1 MLKTATRTLIVSRT
15 YQRVSS
21 ESSARCAEV
30 LLVIVCCHESS
41 CGDQIPRGMAEH
53 REIRVLHHNMSPKM
67 CPAVSSRCVLYGFHR
82 TSDLA
87 STNARIAVSRSSRVK
102 EADSWVLILARPLGT
117 TG

>member
-1 MLKTATRTLIVSRT
+1 MLLI
-15 YQRVSS
+15 
-21 ESSARCAEV
+21 
-30 LLVIVCCHESS
+30 IVCCHESS
-41 CGDQIPRGMAEH
+41 CGDQPPRGMAEH
-53 REIRVLHHNMSPKM
+53 REIGVLHHNMSSKM
-67 CPAVSSRCVLYGFHR
+67 CLAVSTRCVLYGFHR